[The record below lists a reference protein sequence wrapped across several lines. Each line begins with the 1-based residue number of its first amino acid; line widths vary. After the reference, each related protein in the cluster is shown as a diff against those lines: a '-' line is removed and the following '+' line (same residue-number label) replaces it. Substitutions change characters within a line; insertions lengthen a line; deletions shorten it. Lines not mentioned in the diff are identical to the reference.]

1 MKANGRPINL
11 PRIHSRQSAG
21 SRGTPFPLRGLG
33 QSPSIAISSDASYDS
48 SYRDAS
54 ANRKNGARS

>member
-54 ANRKNGARS
+54 AN